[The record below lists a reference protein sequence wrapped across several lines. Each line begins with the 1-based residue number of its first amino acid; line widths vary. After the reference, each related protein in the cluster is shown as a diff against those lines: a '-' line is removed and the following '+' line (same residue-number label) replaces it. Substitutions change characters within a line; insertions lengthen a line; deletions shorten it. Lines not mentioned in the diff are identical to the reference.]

1 MKLRSLFDVNQV
13 LEDTQN
19 LIGDLKTVL
28 KYYERWIDEL
38 PQEEYDALCEK
49 YPNFEEMQ
57 NSLEDIRANVDE
69 QDNKDEE

>member
-1 MKLRSLFDVNQV
+1 MKLRSLFDVGQD
-13 LEDTQN
+13 LEATQN
-19 LIGDLKTVL
+19 LIVDLKTVL

-38 PQEEYDALCEK
+38 SQEEYDALCEK
-49 YPNFEEMQ
+49 YPNFDEMQ